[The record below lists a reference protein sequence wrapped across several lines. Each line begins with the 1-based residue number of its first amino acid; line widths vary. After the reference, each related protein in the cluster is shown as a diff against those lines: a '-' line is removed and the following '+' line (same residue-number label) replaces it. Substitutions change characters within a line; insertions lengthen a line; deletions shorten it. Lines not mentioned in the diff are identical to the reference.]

1 MKKILAALCLCA
13 CGALPVMAPA
23 MAQDIPP
30 PDQIVAENDK
40 NNDGGIDP
48 MEWAAS
54 PAPIPFPAE
63 FDANKD
69 NKINVA
75 ELQTM
80 FETMFGGGGPPPGPA
95 PAAPA
100 TPAPAAPATP
110 AAPAPG

>member
-13 CGALPVMAPA
+13 CGALPAL
-23 MAQDIPP
+23 AQDIPP

-40 NNDGGIDP
+40 NKDGGIDP
-48 MEWAAS
+48 TEWAAS

-63 FDANKD
+63 YDANKD

-75 ELQTM
+75 ELEAM
-80 FETMFGGGGPPPGPA
+80 FAAMFGGGGPPPGPA

-100 TPAPAAPATP
+100 
-110 AAPAPG
+110 APAPG